1 MKAPK
6 SERGYA
12 LCYQRTFRKRP
23 KCKNVIV
30 SFIIPETLQ
39 PDSVQILRSNLEQLL
54 KM

>member
-1 MKAPK
+1 MRFVINELSA
-6 SERGYA
+6 SDRSV
-12 LCYQRTFRKRP
+12 
-23 KCKNVIV
+23 KNVIV